1 MGGSFSAR
9 VPRSSA
15 EVRRVFV
22 HDIMEVEGV
31 GQYEQQGDQRDDEEG
46 EEVNGGVEEI
56 RNSTQDE
63 MTHAR
68 AMWDECEPEPLP
80 SLEPMQCDQPQ
91 GTNSKGT
98 MTLTRDYKN
107 KQAQLWFNPQRSR
120 VTGCTREF
128 PHVSVHCTCC
138 WTCRSV

>member
-15 EVRRVFV
+15 EVRRVFI

-31 GQYEQQGDQRDDEEG
+31 GQQEQQGDQRDDEEG

-56 RNSTQDE
+56 RNSTRNK

-68 AMWDECEPEPLP
+68 AMWDECEPELL
-80 SLEPMQCDQPQ
+80 SALEPM
-91 GTNSKGT
+91 
-98 MTLTRDYKN
+98 
-107 KQAQLWFNPQRSR
+107 
-120 VTGCTREF
+120 
-128 PHVSVHCTCC
+128 HCAYI
-138 WTCRSV
+138 